1 MLRMHRTGALFFI
14 LDQVPQRLH
23 SRASRARG
31 NIGTGPVFPLNRTQ
45 GLPGGFFIYCR
56 QLPEYESGKT
66 GPVPIFP
73 PVPTIKKT
81 PSRALTKIRV
91 RVSKSASGIL
101 ASAGRREGPQ
111 GRPSRRPA
119 GLEVSLCRQNPAQ
132 HRRVSEACCA
142 DRRSAQL
149 PNPAL
154 QQEHRSEGS

>member
-1 MLRMHRTGALFFI
+1 MFRMHRVGALLFI

-23 SRASRARG
+23 SRASRASG
-31 NIGTGPVFPLNRTQ
+31 NIGTAPVFPLNRAQ
-45 GLPGGFFIYCR
+45 GLPNGFFIYCR
-56 QLPEYESGKT
+56 QLPGYESGKT

-73 PVPTIKKT
+73 PVPTKKT
-81 PSRALTKIRV
+81 PLRALTKIRV
-91 RVSKSASGIL
+91 CASKSASGIL
-101 ASAGRREGPQ
+101 ASAGEAEGPQ

-132 HRRVSEACCA
+132 HRRVSGACCA

-154 QQEHRSEGS
+154 QQERRSEGS